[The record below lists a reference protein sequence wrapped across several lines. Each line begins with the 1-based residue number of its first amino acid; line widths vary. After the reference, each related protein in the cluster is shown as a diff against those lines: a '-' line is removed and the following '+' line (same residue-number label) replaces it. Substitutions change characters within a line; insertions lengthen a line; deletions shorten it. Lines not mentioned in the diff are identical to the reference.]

1 MQIVLQLKPVL
12 QIVQF
17 AQMTQIDNGRIIQR
31 VNLKDISSFCR
42 LYSNENCSCKL
53 CNLLNL
59 HKLLTVLQHVDLK
72 RHLFI
77 LPIVPKL
84 KKGLANCA
92 ISTNYTN

>member
-17 AQMTQIDNGRIIQR
+17 AQMTQIDNGRIIQT

-42 LYSNENCSCKL
+42 LHSNGISPFKL
-53 CNLLNL
+53 FNLLKL

-77 LPIVPKL
+77 LPIVLKL
-84 KKGLANCA
+84 KKGL
-92 ISTNYTN
+92 